1 MFEAYWDAHK
11 GNCVQLTFA
20 NERLSYFVKS
30 KANNNGLWFVF
41 EGLDDAIRD
50 LHRLVGN
57 AVVEDRHI
65 LVGTGS
71 TQLFQAAAFAL
82 SKHQKIDASTAVVAE
97 APYYSCYPRA
107 IEYYESRILHWA
119 GDAKKYV
126 SSSKES
132 YIEIV
137 TSPNNPCGAPRQ
149 AAVVDNGLGSN
160 AAGFLVH
167 DLAYYWPTFTPISAA
182 ADHDIMLFTL
192 SKCTGHGGSRIGWAI
207 VKELAIAQKMA
218 QFIELNTIGV
228 SQDAQ
233 VRATGLIRAIMK
245 GYNSNSQLIKS
256 LGPLDAAP
264 AADHLVQPAAVAAA
278 KDSGHDEELLLLQD
292 LIPERQFFHFGK
304 AMMEARWKGVRAA
317 LAGNQSVTVQDP
329 SAPARCTFMGTTSTT
344 NPAFIWL
351 KSIKEP
357 AEDCQHFLKSK
368 LGILAR
374 AGEAFGVSNQYARV
388 SLVGRQSEVA
398 VLLHRLAALK

>member
-256 LGPLDAAP
+256 LGP
-264 AADHLVQPAAVAAA
+264 
-278 KDSGHDEELLLLQD
+278 
-292 LIPERQFFHFGK
+292 ERQFFHFGK

-329 SAPARCTFMGTTSTT
+329 SAPAHCTFMGTTSTT

-388 SLVGRQSEVA
+388 SLVGRESEVA